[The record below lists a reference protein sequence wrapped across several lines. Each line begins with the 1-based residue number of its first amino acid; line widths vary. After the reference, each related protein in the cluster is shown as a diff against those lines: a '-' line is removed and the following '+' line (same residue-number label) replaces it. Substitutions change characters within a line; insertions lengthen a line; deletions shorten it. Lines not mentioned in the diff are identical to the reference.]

1 MSGMQNRS
9 SRRLGDTSI
18 KYGVDEET
26 EMSIPVDEEDKQRSL
41 RITESSGT
49 RRASLLDFPQF
60 DSSFGLSSMMGL
72 SMTLNTHA
80 EGKRDDGDFDMKDD
94 FDTSLRSLRSLRE
107 SMMMQTTRSAR
118 SLDIGSSM
126 GDAVDPVAKD
136 SSKKK
141 WTLSPEDLFLRY
153 FCVFLLLV
161 QVVLS
166 ALMASNFYTQACAYA
181 NIAVLAVT
189 IVLFVVFD
197 VRVKQQQLALIK
209 SVSRSEAI
217 VNSLFPETV
226 RDRIMEE
233 GNFVSS
239 RFAPGQRSSGRRS
252 NESVPVFKET
262 EMVDTTTT
270 LNDMKKTDDFKKYND
285 SFLSIS
291 SMISEDTI
299 EKTKGEENVVLS
311 PTFRSSVTS
320 TTPKFSR
327 RKSNQSAISEANTFA
342 SETIVDSAH
351 HRSTATSVSMHNPSS
366 SKPIADYFPSAT
378 IMFADIVGFTS
389 WASIREPAQG
399 MLKNQTPKMHSL
411 KRTGKLT
418 WHYFFLTTIVIQ
430 KPQQYLNCSK
440 HCTDASIGLPR
451 RRGSLRLKQLVTVT
465 LLPLVCPMP

>member
-1 MSGMQNRS
+1 MSGMHNRS

-18 KYGVDEET
+18 KFGVDEEN
-26 EMSIPVDEEDKQRSL
+26 EVSIPIDEEDKQRSL
-41 RITESSGT
+41 RIESSGT
-49 RRASLLDFPQF
+49 RRSSLADFPQF

-80 EGKRDDGDFDMKDD
+80 EGKRDDSDFDANAD

-107 SMMMQTTRSAR
+107 SMLVQQSNRSAR
-118 SLDIGSSM
+118 SLDIHSSM
-126 GDAVDPVAKD
+126 GDGVDQVAKD

-153 FCVFLLLV
+153 LFIFLLLI

-166 ALMASNFYTQACAYA
+166 ALMASNLYMQPCAYA
-181 NIAVLAVT
+181 NLAVLAVT
-189 IVLFVVFD
+189 IILFVVYD
-197 VRVKQQQLALIK
+197 VRVKRQQIALLQ

-252 NESVPVFKET
+252 NSSKEIPVFNER
-262 EMVDTTTT
+262 EMADTTMA
-270 LNDMKKTDDFKKYND
+270 LNDTKKNDDFKKYND

-299 EKTKGEENVVLS
+299 EKTKGEENVLLP

-327 RKSNQSAISEANTFA
+327 RKSNQSAISEANTLG
-342 SETIVDSAH
+342 SEAIIDSAH
-351 HRSTATSVSMHNPSS
+351 YRSTALSVSMHNPTS

-399 MLKNQTPKMHSL
+399 MLRDQTASLASIEIHPKMH
-411 KRTGKLT
+411 
-418 WHYFFLTTIVIQ
+418 
-430 KPQQYLNCSK
+430 
-440 HCTDASIGLPR
+440 
-451 RRGSLRLKQLVTVT
+451 
-465 LLPLVCPMP
+465 

>member
-1 MSGMQNRS
+1 
-9 SRRLGDTSI
+9 
-18 KYGVDEET
+18 
-26 EMSIPVDEEDKQRSL
+26 MSIPVDEEDKQRSL